1 MITWEY
7 FYFILEVYLVGD
19 EEFETEL
26 NYSENFNELYE
37 IYEKGWRYIIDNK
50 ITNKL
55 KSIAVNTYILTVFFG
70 LY

>member
-1 MITWEY
+1 MITQEY

-37 IYEKGWRYIIDNK
+37 IYEKRMEVYNRQ
-50 ITNKL
+50 
-55 KSIAVNTYILTVFFG
+55 
-70 LY
+70 